1 MLVGCSG
8 QEIACGGYHV
18 GVISTSGVVLTWGL
32 GDDGRLGHG
41 DEADQ
46 WQPREVYT
54 MPCHAMPCHDMP
66 CHAIQVEALL
76 GSVAMGIS
84 CGGRHTAVVLR
95 SGSLLTFGF
104 GEDGRFVCVLTTLAL
119 GILWM
124 FAVSGAGA
132 GYHSAT

>member
-1 MLVGCSG
+1 MMTAGSDT
-8 QEIACGGYHV
+8 ATKP
-18 GVISTSGVVLTWGL
+18 TSGN
-32 GDDGRLGHG
+32 R
-41 DEADQ
+41 A
-46 WQPREVYT
+46 RFI
-54 MPCHAMPCHDMP
+54 PCHAMPCRTVP

-76 GSVAMGIS
+76 GSAAMGIS

-132 GYHSAT
+132 GRGYHSAT